1 MKNINKV
8 RFNPSTLILI
18 TIIVLSLHFLPG
30 CQKKN
35 ALSFDQP
42 FLITVSNPEIQEEDG
57 VKYLFLSVEIM
68 NKTENDYHDVHYTLS
83 LNKEI
88 TPFIGSQIIDFKSD
102 QFTVT
107 TPERASANKLPT
119 LLVIGFKHNW
129 SMAITEESDLKE
141 YTNYNLE
148 QLTEN
153 LKTVTVLVE
162 WNNGKQEYVQNV
174 SILN

>member
-1 MKNINKV
+1 MKSNYKGHLIHPNLIL
-8 RFNPSTLILI
+8 LILI
-18 TIIVLSLHFLPG
+18 LTLFLLLPG

-35 ALSFDQP
+35 VLSLDQP

-107 TPERASANKLPT
+107 TPEKASANKLPT

-141 YTNYNLE
+141 YTGKRGNLE
-148 QLTEN
+148 PLTRSVRATSARVEN
-153 LKTVTVLVE
+153 HSVR
-162 WNNGKQEYVQNV
+162 
-174 SILN
+174 I